1 MEKLWC
7 LYGETTVSLRRNCS
21 VPPWILQCPALG
33 ITVSSLRH
41 CSIQPW
47 ELQYLT
53 LGTVVSKADTLVS
66 AEETIFPIIRD
77 DSSSGVADTSICNLS
92 ATGICN
98 VPTIYQLVCY
108 TRLVAGGRCFYVFQL
123 YSRKNFHSF
132 QYSS

>member
-1 MEKLWC
+1 
-7 LYGETTVSLRRNCS
+7 
-21 VPPWILQCPALG
+21 LG
-33 ITVSSLRH
+33 ITVFSLRH
-41 CSIQPW
+41 CSIQSW

-98 VPTIYQLVCY
+98 AVINYQSNHY
-108 TRLVAGGRCFYVFQL
+108 FAFVADGRCFFIYNFYVKEYL
-123 YSRKNFHSF
+123 GR
-132 QYSS
+132 